1 MDTSRRTRR
10 LGILC
15 LIGLLVMITTVP
27 PQTGY
32 TARLATEEAP
42 TKKTAPRGTAQGGGR
57 DGKGATERTISF
69 NLRNAD
75 IVQVINLISEL
86 TGKSFLVDDKV
97 RGKVTIIAP
106 TEVTLE
112 EAYQIFLSVLE
123 IQGFTIVPQ
132 GPIIKIIPSRDVKDN
147 PIPTATNTQHP
158 FSPTTESFV
167 TQLVPLQYADANDI
181 RGLLTPLV
189 SKESSLLAYA
199 PTNSLIVTDTVANIN
214 RLLKI
219 ITALDVEAP
228 SAIFRVVM
236 LKFAQAEQIANALR
250 SAVEGLGGAGGPDT
264 GTGAPPGAEAAPPP
278 PSGQPATRGRRPA
291 QASAGQRAQRGPRIV
306 PDARTNSLVLIATRA
321 DMSTLEDLIAKLDVR
336 TPEGRGQIHVYY
348 LQYANAEELA
358 QVLTAQAGEITR
370 TLTPTTTPSTGPSTP
385 PGGLPPTTPGG
396 GLPPTTSTL
405 GTQTTRR
412 QGVVGGTTPL
422 GISIVA
428 DKPTNSL
435 VITAPP
441 EAYVLIKE
449 VIQKLDVRRSQVLVE
464 TLIAEVTL
472 NKAQNLGV
480 EWRAINSP
488 DGTQV
493 FASSTGSG
501 QTGLLNSTLSPIGGA
516 GTGTG
521 TGIGTTSAL
530 AGLTSLASQGFLIGL
545 LRTLTITPDPSNP
558 NSTVQI
564 LNIPLL
570 LRAFQGD
577 TDVNILSTPNL
588 LTTDN
593 EEAEIIIGEERPF
606 LRQAQDTPIGGV
618 ATSTS
623 TIRTFDFKD
632 TGITLRITP
641 QISQG
646 KTVRLKL
653 LQEVKAFV
661 SESEVGAVTTTK
673 RSAKTTVIVDDSQTI
688 VIGGLISND
697 NNEAKTSVPCL
708 GNIPIFGWAFKQ
720 TSILKRKTNL
730 LIFLTPHIITSPE
743 DIDRVTTHEIQRREQ
758 APAIEER
765 LRQGQPQDNLELLLN

>member
-10 LGILC
+10 LGLLC

-42 TKKTAPRGTAQGGGR
+42 TKKTAPRGTAQ

-132 GPIIKIIPSRDVKDN
+132 GPIIKIVPSRDVKDN
-147 PIPTATNTQHP
+147 PIPTATDTQHA
-158 FSPTTESFV
+158 FSPATASFV
-167 TQLVPLQYADANDI
+167 TQLVPLLYADANDI

-228 SAIFRVVM
+228 SAIFKVVM

-250 SAVEGLGGAGGPDT
+250 SAVEGLGGAGGADA
-264 GTGAPPGAEAAPPP
+264 GTGAPPGAEAAPQPGVQP
-278 PSGQPATRGRRPA
+278 QPAARGRRPA
-291 QASAGQRAQRGPRIV
+291 QASAGQRTQRGPRIV

-321 DMSTLEDLIAKLDVR
+321 DMNTLDDLIAKLDVR

-358 QVLTAQAGEITR
+358 QVLTAQAGEIVR
-370 TLTPTTTPSTGPSTP
+370 TLSPTTTSPTGQPPT
-385 PGGLPPTTPGG
+385 PGGLPPPTPG
-396 GLPPTTSTL
+396 GLPPTTSTV

-472 NKAQNLGV
+472 NKVQNLGV

-493 FASSTGSG
+493 FASSTGSP
-501 QTGLLNSTLSPIGGA
+501 QTGLLNSTLTPLGA
-516 GTGTG
+516 EGTSTGTAS
-521 TGIGTTSAL
+521 TSAV
-530 AGLTSLASQGFLIGL
+530 AGLAALASQGFLVGL
-545 LRTLTITPDPSNP
+545 LRTITITPDPSNP
-558 NSTVQI
+558 NSTIQI

-588 LTTDN
+588 VTTDN

-606 LRQAQDTPIGGV
+606 LNSEQSTPLGGV
-618 ATSTS
+618 VNSSS
-623 TIRTFDFKD
+623 TIRTFQFKD

-646 KTVRLKL
+646 
-653 LQEVKAFV
+653 
-661 SESEVGAVTTTK
+661 
-673 RSAKTTVIVDDSQTI
+673 
-688 VIGGLISND
+688 
-697 NNEAKTSVPCL
+697 
-708 GNIPIFGWAFKQ
+708 
-720 TSILKRKTNL
+720 
-730 LIFLTPHIITSPE
+730 
-743 DIDRVTTHEIQRREQ
+743 
-758 APAIEER
+758 
-765 LRQGQPQDNLELLLN
+765 

>member
-1 MDTSRRTRR
+1 MDTSRRSRR
-10 LGILC
+10 LGTVC

-42 TKKTAPRGTAQGGGR
+42 TKKAAPRATAQDGSR
-57 DGKGATERTISF
+57 EGKGAAERTISF

-147 PIPTATNTQHP
+147 PIPTATDTQHP

-199 PTNSLIVTDTVANIN
+199 PTNSLIVTDTVSNIN

-228 SAIFRVVM
+228 SAIFKVVM

-250 SAVEGLGGAGGPDT
+250 SAVEGLTGAGGPDA
-264 GTGAPPGAEAAPPP
+264 GTGAPTGAEAAP
-278 PSGQPATRGRRPA
+278 QPGAQPTARGRRPA
-291 QASAGQRAQRGPRIV
+291 QASAGQRTQRGPRVI

-321 DMSTLEDLIAKLDVR
+321 DMGTLEDLIMKLDIR

-370 TLTPTTTPSTGPSTP
+370 TLTPTSTGQSTT

-396 GLPPTTSTL
+396 LPPTTSTV

-412 QGVVGGTTPL
+412 QGVVGGTTL
-422 GISIVA
+422 SGISIVA

-441 EAYVLIKE
+441 EAYALIKE
-449 VIQKLDVRRSQVLVE
+449 IIQKLDVRRSQVLVE
-464 TLIAEVTL
+464 SLIAEVTL
-472 NKAQNLGV
+472 NKAQQLGV

-488 DGTQV
+488 NGTQV

-501 QTGLLNSTLSPIGGA
+501 QTGLLNSTLGPISGTGA
-516 GTGTG
+516 GSTGT
-521 TGIGTTSAL
+521 SNP
-530 AGLTSLASQGFLIGL
+530 LTSLASQGFLLGL
-545 LRTLTITPDPSNP
+545 LRTITITTDPSNP
-558 NSTVQI
+558 NSSTQI

-593 EEAEIIIGEERPF
+593 EEAEIIIGEQRPF

-618 ATSTS
+618 TGTS
-623 TIRTFDFKD
+623 TIRTFEFKD
-632 TGITLRITP
+632 TGITLRVTP

-653 LQEVKAFV
+653 AQEVTAFV

-673 RSAKTTVIVDDSQTI
+673 RSAKTTVIVDDNQTI

-697 NNEAKTSVPCL
+697 NNEAKTQVPCL

-720 TSILKRKTNL
+720 TSVSKRKTNL

-743 DIDRVTTHEIQRREQ
+743 DIDRVTTHERQRLEQ
-758 APAIEER
+758 APAVEER

>member
-1 MDTSRRTRR
+1 
-10 LGILC
+10 
-15 LIGLLVMITTVP
+15 
-27 PQTGY
+27 
-32 TARLATEEAP
+32 
-42 TKKTAPRGTAQGGGR
+42 
-57 DGKGATERTISF
+57 
-69 NLRNAD
+69 LRNAD

-147 PIPTATNTQHP
+147 PIPTATNTQHA
-158 FSPTTESFV
+158 FSPATESFV

-219 ITALDVEAP
+219 ITALDVESP
-228 SAIFRVVM
+228 SVIFKVIT

-250 SAVEGLGGAGGPDT
+250 SAIEGLEA
-264 GTGAPPGAEAAPPP
+264 GTGAPGGAEAAP
-278 PSGQPATRGRRPA
+278 QPGVQPVARGRRPV
-291 QASAGQRAQRGPRIV
+291 QASAGERTQRGPRII

-321 DMSTLEDLIAKLDVR
+321 DMGALEDLIVKLDIR

-370 TLTPTTTPSTGPSTP
+370 TLTPTTTPTGQST
-385 PGGLPPTTPGG
+385 PGGLPPTPG
-396 GLPPTTSTL
+396 GLPPTTSTV

-449 VIQKLDVRRSQVLVE
+449 IIQKLDVRRSQVLVE
-464 TLIAEVTL
+464 SLIAEVTL
-472 NKAQNLGV
+472 NKAQSLGV

-488 DGTQV
+488 NGTQV
-493 FASSTGSG
+493 FASSTGSA
-501 QTGLLNSTLSPIGGA
+501 QTGLLNATLGSISGP
-516 GTGTG
+516 GTGSTAS
-521 TGIGTTSAL
+521 TNPL
-530 AGLTSLASQGFLIGL
+530 AGFTSLASQGFLIGL

-593 EEAEIIIGEERPF
+593 EEAEIVIGEQRPF
-606 LRQAQDTPIGGV
+606 LRQAQDTPVGGV
-618 ATSTS
+618 TGTS
-623 TIRTFDFKD
+623 TIRTFEFKD
-632 TGITLRITP
+632 LGITLRVTP

-653 LQEVKAFV
+653 AQEVTAFV
-661 SESEVGAVTTTK
+661 SESETGAVTTTK
-673 RSAKTTVIVDDSQTI
+673 RSAKTTVIVDDNQTI

-697 NNEAKTSVPCL
+697 SNEAKTAVPCL

-720 TSILKRKTNL
+720 TSVSKRKTNL

-743 DIDRVTTHEIQRREQ
+743 DIDRVTTHELQRGEQ

>member
-1 MDTSRRTRR
+1 MDTSRRSRH

-15 LIGLLVMITTVP
+15 LTGLLVVITTVP

-42 TKKTAPRGTAQGGGR
+42 TKKAAPRGTAQDGR
-57 DGKGATERTISF
+57 PDRKDAAERTISF

-86 TGKSFLVDDKV
+86 TGKNFLVDDKV

-106 TEVTLE
+106 KPVTLE
-112 EAYQIFLSVLE
+112 EAYQVFLSVLE
-123 IQGFTIVPQ
+123 IQGFTVVPQ

-147 PIPTATNTQHP
+147 PIPTATDGQNP

-167 TQLVPLQYADANDI
+167 TQLIPLQYADANDI

-199 PTNSLIVTDTVANIN
+199 PTNSLIVTDTVSNIN

-219 ITALDVEAP
+219 IAALDVEAP
-228 SAIFRVVM
+228 SAIFKVVM

-250 SAVEGLGGAGGPDT
+250 SAVEGLTGAGGPDA
-264 GTGAPPGAEAAPPP
+264 GTGAPTGAEAAP
-278 PSGQPATRGRRPA
+278 QPGAQPTARGRRPS
-291 QASAGQRAQRGPRIV
+291 QASAGQRTQRGPRVI
-306 PDARTNSLVLIATRA
+306 PDARTNSLVLIATRG
-321 DMSTLEDLIAKLDVR
+321 DMGTLEDLIVKLDIR

-358 QVLTAQAGEITR
+358 QVLTAQAGEIAR
-370 TLTPTTTPSTGPSTP
+370 TLAPSTTPTGQSTT

-396 GLPPTTSTL
+396 LPPTTSTV

-412 QGVVGGTTPL
+412 QGVVGGTTL
-422 GISIVA
+422 SGISIVA

-441 EAYVLIKE
+441 EAYTLIKE
-449 VIQKLDVRRSQVLVE
+449 IIQKLDVRRSQVLVE
-464 TLIAEVTL
+464 SLIAEVTL
-472 NKAQNLGV
+472 NKAQQLGV

-488 DGTQV
+488 NGTQV

-501 QTGLLNSTLSPIGGA
+501 QTGLLNSTLGPISGTGA
-516 GTGTG
+516 GSTGT
-521 TGIGTTSAL
+521 TNP
-530 AGLTSLASQGFLIGL
+530 LTSLASQGFLVGL
-545 LRTLTITPDPSNP
+545 LRTITIVTDPSNP
-558 NSTVQI
+558 NSSTQI

-593 EEAEIIIGEERPF
+593 EEAEIIIGEQRPF

-618 ATSTS
+618 TSFS
-623 TIRTFDFKD
+623 TIRTFEFKD
-632 TGITLRITP
+632 IGITLRITP

-646 KTVRLKL
+646 KTVRLKMA
-653 LQEVKAFV
+653 QEVTAFV
-661 SESEVGAVTTTK
+661 SDVEAGA
-673 RSAKTTVIVDDSQTI
+673 
-688 VIGGLISND
+688 
-697 NNEAKTSVPCL
+697 
-708 GNIPIFGWAFKQ
+708 PI
-720 TSILKRKTNL
+720 
-730 LIFLTPHIITSPE
+730 
-743 DIDRVTTHEIQRREQ
+743 
-758 APAIEER
+758 
-765 LRQGQPQDNLELLLN
+765 

>member
-1 MDTSRRTRR
+1 MDTSRRSRR
-10 LGILC
+10 LGTVC

-42 TKKTAPRGTAQGGGR
+42 TKKAAPRGTAQDGSR
-57 DGKGATERTISF
+57 EGKGAAERTISF

-147 PIPTATNTQHP
+147 PIPTATDTQHP

-199 PTNSLIVTDTVANIN
+199 PTNSLIVTDTVSNIN

-228 SAIFRVVM
+228 SAIFKVVM

-250 SAVEGLGGAGGPDT
+250 SAVEGLTGAGGPDA
-264 GTGAPPGAEAAPPP
+264 GTGAPTGAEAAP
-278 PSGQPATRGRRPA
+278 QPGAQPTARGRRPA
-291 QASAGQRAQRGPRIV
+291 QASAGQRTQRGPRVI

-321 DMSTLEDLIAKLDVR
+321 DMGTLEDLIMKLDIR

-370 TLTPTTTPSTGPSTP
+370 TLTPTSTGQSTTPGGP
-385 PGGLPPTTPGG
+385 PPTTPG
-396 GLPPTTSTL
+396 GLPPTTSTV

-412 QGVVGGTTPL
+412 QGVVGGTTL
-422 GISIVA
+422 SGISIVA

-441 EAYVLIKE
+441 EAYALIKE
-449 VIQKLDVRRSQVLVE
+449 IIQKLDVRRSQVLVE
-464 TLIAEVTL
+464 SLIAEVTL
-472 NKAQNLGV
+472 NKAQQLGV

-488 DGTQV
+488 NGTQV

-501 QTGLLNSTLSPIGGA
+501 QTGLLNSTLGPISGTGA
-516 GTGTG
+516 GSAGT
-521 TGIGTTSAL
+521 SNP
-530 AGLTSLASQGFLIGL
+530 LTSLASQGFLLGL
-545 LRTLTITPDPSNP
+545 LRTITITTDPSNP
-558 NSTVQI
+558 NSSTQI

-593 EEAEIIIGEERPF
+593 EEAEIVIGEQRPF

-618 ATSTS
+618 TGTS
-623 TIRTFDFKD
+623 TIRTFEFKD
-632 TGITLRITP
+632 TGITLRVTP

-653 LQEVKAFV
+653 AQEVTAFV

-673 RSAKTTVIVDDSQTI
+673 RSAKTTVIVDDNQTI

-697 NNEAKTSVPCL
+697 NNEAKTQVPCL

-720 TSILKRKTNL
+720 TSVSKRKTNL

-743 DIDRVTTHEIQRREQ
+743 DIDRVTTHERQRLEQ
-758 APAIEER
+758 APAVEER

>member
-1 MDTSRRTRR
+1 MDTLRRSRR
-10 LGILC
+10 LGTLG
-15 LIGLLVMITTVP
+15 LIGLLVMITTLP

-42 TKKTAPRGTAQGGGR
+42 TKKATPRGTAQDGRR
-57 DGKGATERTISF
+57 DGKDAAERTISF

-106 TEVTLE
+106 TEVTLD

-147 PIPTATNTQHP
+147 PIPTATDAQHA
-158 FSPTTESFV
+158 FSPATESFV

-199 PTNSLIVTDTVANIN
+199 PTNSLIVTDTVSNIN

-228 SAIFRVVM
+228 SAIFKVVM
-236 LKFAQAEQIANALR
+236 LKFAQAEQTANALR
-250 SAVEGLGGAGGPDT
+250 SVVEGLTGTGGPDS
-264 GTGAPPGAEAAPPP
+264 GTGAPTGTEAAP
-278 PSGQPATRGRRPA
+278 QPGAQPTARGRRPA
-291 QASAGQRAQRGPRIV
+291 QASAGQRTQRGPRVI
-306 PDARTNSLVLIATRA
+306 PDARTNSLVLIATRP
-321 DMSTLEDLIAKLDVR
+321 DMGTLEDLIAKLDIR

-358 QVLTAQAGEITR
+358 QVLTAQAGEIAR
-370 TLTPTTTPSTGPSTP
+370 TLTPTTTPLPGQSTTPS
-385 PGGLPPTTPGG
+385 GLPPTTPGG
-396 GLPPTTSTL
+396 LQPTTSTV

-412 QGVVGGTTPL
+412 QGVVGGTTPS

-428 DKPTNSL
+428 DKATNSL

-441 EAYVLIKE
+441 EAYTLLKE
-449 VIQKLDVRRSQVLVE
+449 IIQKLDVRRSQVLVE
-464 TLIAEVTL
+464 SLIAEVTL
-472 NKAQNLGV
+472 NKAQQLGV

-488 DGTQV
+488 NGTQV

-501 QTGLLNSTLSPIGGA
+501 QTGLLNSTLGTLG

-521 TGIGTTSAL
+521 STGAASA
-530 AGLTSLASQGFLIGL
+530 LTSLASQGFLIGL
-545 LRTLTITPDPSNP
+545 LRTITITTDPSNP
-558 NSTVQI
+558 NSSTQI

-593 EEAEIIIGEERPF
+593 EEAEIIIGEQRPF

-618 ATSTS
+618 TGTS
-623 TIRTFDFKD
+623 TIRTFEFKD
-632 TGITLRITP
+632 TGITLRVTP

-653 LQEVKAFV
+653 AQEVTAFV

-673 RSAKTTVIVDDSQTI
+673 RSAKTTVIVDDNQTI

-697 NNEAKTSVPCL
+697 NNEAKTQVPCL

-720 TSILKRKTNL
+720 TSVSKRKTNL

-743 DIDRVTTHEIQRREQ
+743 DIDRVTTHERQRLEQ
-758 APAIEER
+758 APAVEER
-765 LRQGQPQDNLELLLN
+765 LRQGQPQDNLELLVN

>member
-1 MDTSRRTRR
+1 
-10 LGILC
+10 
-15 LIGLLVMITTVP
+15 
-27 PQTGY
+27 
-32 TARLATEEAP
+32 
-42 TKKTAPRGTAQGGGR
+42 
-57 DGKGATERTISF
+57 
-69 NLRNAD
+69 LRNAD

-147 PIPTATNTQHP
+147 PIPTATNTQHA
-158 FSPTTESFV
+158 FSPATESFV

-219 ITALDVEAP
+219 ITALDVESP
-228 SAIFRVVM
+228 SVIFKVVT

-250 SAVEGLGGAGGPDT
+250 SAIEGLEA
-264 GTGAPPGAEAAPPP
+264 GTGAPGGAEAAP
-278 PSGQPATRGRRPA
+278 QPGVQPVARGRRPV
-291 QASAGQRAQRGPRIV
+291 QASAGERTQRGPRII

-321 DMSTLEDLIAKLDVR
+321 DMGALEDLIVKLDIR

-358 QVLTAQAGEITR
+358 QVLTAQAGEISR
-370 TLTPTTTPSTGPSTP
+370 TLTPTTTPTGQST
-385 PGGLPPTTPGG
+385 PGGLPPTPG
-396 GLPPTTSTL
+396 GLPPTTSTV

-449 VIQKLDVRRSQVLVE
+449 IIQKLDVRRSQVLVE
-464 TLIAEVTL
+464 SLIAEVTL
-472 NKAQNLGV
+472 NKAQSLGV

-488 DGTQV
+488 NGTQV
-493 FASSTGSG
+493 FASSTGSA
-501 QTGLLNSTLSPIGGA
+501 QTGLLNATLGSISGP
-516 GTGTG
+516 GTGSTAS
-521 TGIGTTSAL
+521 TNPL
-530 AGLTSLASQGFLIGL
+530 AGFTSLASQGFLIGL

-593 EEAEIIIGEERPF
+593 EEAEIVIGEQRPF
-606 LRQAQDTPIGGV
+606 LRQAQDTPVGGV
-618 ATSTS
+618 TGTS
-623 TIRTFDFKD
+623 TIRTFEFKD
-632 TGITLRITP
+632 LGITLRVTP

-653 LQEVKAFV
+653 AQEVTAFV
-661 SESEVGAVTTTK
+661 SESETGAVTTTK
-673 RSAKTTVIVDDSQTI
+673 RSAKTTVIVDDNQTI

-697 NNEAKTSVPCL
+697 SNEAKTAVPCL

-720 TSILKRKTNL
+720 TSVSKRKTNL

-743 DIDRVTTHEIQRREQ
+743 DIDRVTTHELQRGEQ

>member
-1 MDTSRRTRR
+1 MNTSRRSRR
-10 LGILC
+10 LGTLC
-15 LIGLLVMITTVP
+15 LIGLLTVITTVP
-27 PQTGY
+27 PQIGY

-42 TKKTAPRGTAQGGGR
+42 TKRAAPRGTAQDRSR
-57 DGKGATERTISF
+57 DRKDAAERTISF

-147 PIPTATNTQHP
+147 PIPTATDAQHP
-158 FSPTTESFV
+158 FSPATESFV

-219 ITALDVEAP
+219 ITALDVESP
-228 SAIFRVVM
+228 SVLFKVVT

-250 SAVEGLGGAGGPDT
+250 SAIEGLEAGAG
-264 GTGAPPGAEAAPPP
+264 APGGAEAAPQP
-278 PSGQPATRGRRPA
+278 GVQPAARGRRPV
-291 QASAGQRAQRGPRIV
+291 QVSAGERTQRGPRII

-321 DMSTLEDLIAKLDVR
+321 DMGALEDLIVKLDVR
-336 TPEGRGQIHVYY
+336 TPEGRSQIHVYY

-370 TLTPTTTPSTGPSTP
+370 TLAPTTTPPGQSP

-396 GLPPTTSTL
+396 LPPTTSTV

-412 QGVVGGTTPL
+412 QGVIGGTTPL

-441 EAYVLIKE
+441 EVYALIKE

-464 TLIAEVTL
+464 SLIAEVTL
-472 NKAQNLGV
+472 NKAQSLGV

-488 DGTQV
+488 NGTQV
-493 FASSTGSG
+493 FASSTGSA
-501 QTGLLNSTLSPIGGA
+501 QTGLLNATLGSIGGPGA
-516 GTGTG
+516 GSTASTNP
-521 TGIGTTSAL
+521 L
-530 AGLTSLASQGFLIGL
+530 AGFTSLASQGFLIGL

-593 EEAEIIIGEERPF
+593 EEAEIVIGEQRPF

-618 ATSTS
+618 TGTS
-623 TIRTFDFKD
+623 TIRTFEFKD
-632 TGITLRITP
+632 TGITLRVTP

-653 LQEVKAFV
+653 AQEVTAFV

-673 RSAKTTVIVDDSQTI
+673 RSAKTTVIVDDNQTI

-697 NNEAKTSVPCL
+697 SNEAKTSVPCL

-720 TSILKRKTNL
+720 TSVSKRKTNL

-743 DIDRVTTHEIQRREQ
+743 DIDRVTTHQQQRYEQ

>member
-1 MDTSRRTRR
+1 MNTSRRSRR
-10 LGILC
+10 LGTLC
-15 LIGLLVMITTVP
+15 LIGLLTVITTVP

-42 TKKTAPRGTAQGGGR
+42 TKRAAPRGTAQDR
-57 DGKGATERTISF
+57 KDAAERTISF

-147 PIPTATNTQHP
+147 PIPTATDTQHA
-158 FSPTTESFV
+158 FSPATESFV

-219 ITALDVEAP
+219 ITALDVESP
-228 SAIFRVVM
+228 SVIFKVVT

-250 SAVEGLGGAGGPDT
+250 SAIEGLEA
-264 GTGAPPGAEAAPPP
+264 GTGASGGAEAAPQP
-278 PSGQPATRGRRPA
+278 GVQPAARSRRPV
-291 QASAGQRAQRGPRIV
+291 QASAGERTQRGPRII

-321 DMSTLEDLIAKLDVR
+321 DMGALEDLIVKLDIR

-370 TLTPTTTPSTGPSTP
+370 TLTPTTTPPGQSP
-385 PGGLPPTTPGG
+385 PGVLPPTTPG
-396 GLPPTTSTL
+396 GLPPTTSTV

-412 QGVVGGTTPL
+412 QGVIGGTTPL

-441 EAYVLIKE
+441 EAYALIKE

-464 TLIAEVTL
+464 SLIAEVTL
-472 NKAQNLGV
+472 NKAQSLGV

-488 DGTQV
+488 NGTQV
-493 FASSTGSG
+493 FASSTGSA
-501 QTGLLNSTLSPIGGA
+501 QTGLLNATLGSIG
-516 GTGTG
+516 GTGTAASTNPLEG
-521 TGIGTTSAL
+521 F
-530 AGLTSLASQGFLIGL
+530 TSLASQGFLIGL

-593 EEAEIIIGEERPF
+593 EEAEIVIGEQRPF
-606 LRQAQDTPIGGV
+606 LRQAQDTPVGGV
-618 ATSTS
+618 TGTS
-623 TIRTFDFKD
+623 TIRTFEFKD
-632 TGITLRITP
+632 LGITLRVTP

-653 LQEVKAFV
+653 AQEVTAFV
-661 SESEVGAVTTTK
+661 SESETGAVTTTK
-673 RSAKTTVIVDDSQTI
+673 RSAKTTVIVDDNQTI

-697 NNEAKTSVPCL
+697 SNEAKTAVPCL

-720 TSILKRKTNL
+720 TSVSKRKTNL

-743 DIDRVTTHEIQRREQ
+743 DIDRVTTHELQRGEQ

>member
-1 MDTSRRTRR
+1 MDTSRSTGR
-10 LGILC
+10 LGTLC
-15 LIGLLVMITTVP
+15 LVGLLVMSIAVP
-27 PQTGY
+27 PRVGY
-32 TARLATEEAP
+32 TARLATEESP
-42 TKKTAPRGTAQGGGR
+42 TRKAGQRGPAQAGGRDGQR
-57 DGKGATERTISF
+57 DGKGASERTISF

-75 IVQVINLISEL
+75 IVQVINLISEV

-106 TEVTLE
+106 TEVTIE

-147 PIPTATNTQHP
+147 PIPTATDARHS

-167 TQLVPLQYADANDI
+167 TQLIPLQYADANDI

-219 ITALDVEAP
+219 ITALDVESP
-228 SAIFRVVM
+228 SAIFKVVM

-250 SAVEGLGGAGGPDT
+250 TAIEGLGTDAGAG
-264 GTGAPPGAEAAPPP
+264 APTGAEAAPQP
-278 PSGQPATRGRRPA
+278 GAQPAARGRRPA
-291 QASAGQRAQRGPRIV
+291 QAVAGQRSQRGPRII
-306 PDARTNSLVLIATRA
+306 PDVRTNSLVLIATRA
-321 DMSTLEDLIAKLDVR
+321 DMSIIEDLIVKLDIR

-358 QVLTAQAGEITR
+358 QVLTAQAGEIAR
-370 TLTPTTTPSTGPSTP
+370 TLTPSTTPGGQSPPGALPPT
-385 PGGLPPTTPGG
+385 PGGLPPTSTTGTP
-396 GLPPTTSTL
+396 
-405 GTQTTRR
+405 TRR
-412 QGVVGGTTPL
+412 QGVVGGTTAS

-441 EAYVLIKE
+441 EAYTLLKE
-449 VIQKLDVRRSQVLVE
+449 IIQKLDVRRSQVLVE
-464 TLIAEVTL
+464 SLIAEVTL
-472 NKAQNLGV
+472 NKAQQLGV

-488 DGTQV
+488 NGTQV

-501 QTGLLNSTLSPIGGA
+501 QTGLLNSTLGPISGSGTSTGSTGG
-516 GTGTG
+516 
-521 TGIGTTSAL
+521 L
-530 AGLTSLASQGFLIGL
+530 ANALTSLAAQGFLIGL
-545 LRTLTITPDPSNP
+545 LRTITITPDPSNP
-558 NSTVQI
+558 NSSIQL

-593 EEAEIIIGEERPF
+593 EEAEIIIGEQRPF
-606 LRQAQDTPIGGV
+606 LRQAQDTPLGGV
-618 ATSTS
+618 AASTS

-632 TGITLRITP
+632 TGITLRVTP

-653 LQEVKAFV
+653 DQKVEAFV

-673 RSAKTTVIVDDSQTI
+673 RQAKTTVIVDDNQTI

-697 NNEAKTSVPCL
+697 NNEAKTQVPCL
-708 GNIPIFGWAFKQ
+708 GNIPLFGFAFKQ
-720 TSILKRKTNL
+720 TSASKRKTNL

-743 DIDRVTTHEIQRREQ
+743 DIDRITDHQRQRTEQ
-758 APAIEER
+758 APAVEER

>member
-1 MDTSRRTRR
+1 M
-10 LGILC
+10 G
-15 LIGLLVMITTVP
+15 
-27 PQTGY
+27 
-32 TARLATEEAP
+32 
-42 TKKTAPRGTAQGGGR
+42 
-57 DGKGATERTISF
+57 
-69 NLRNAD
+69 
-75 IVQVINLISEL
+75 
-86 TGKSFLVDDKV
+86 
-97 RGKVTIIAP
+97 
-106 TEVTLE
+106 
-112 EAYQIFLSVLE
+112 
-123 IQGFTIVPQ
+123 
-132 GPIIKIIPSRDVKDN
+132 
-147 PIPTATNTQHP
+147 
-158 FSPTTESFV
+158 
-167 TQLVPLQYADANDI
+167 
-181 RGLLTPLV
+181 
-189 SKESSLLAYA
+189 
-199 PTNSLIVTDTVANIN
+199 
-214 RLLKI
+214 
-219 ITALDVEAP
+219 
-228 SAIFRVVM
+228 
-236 LKFAQAEQIANALR
+236 
-250 SAVEGLGGAGGPDT
+250 
-264 GTGAPPGAEAAPPP
+264 
-278 PSGQPATRGRRPA
+278 
-291 QASAGQRAQRGPRIV
+291 
-306 PDARTNSLVLIATRA
+306 
-321 DMSTLEDLIAKLDVR
+321 TLEDLIAKLDVR

-370 TLTPTTTPSTGPSTP
+370 TLTPTTTPTGQPTPS
-385 PGGLPPTTPGG
+385 GGLPPTTPGG
-396 GLPPTTSTL
+396 LPPTTSTV

-472 NKAQNLGV
+472 NKVQNLGV

-493 FASSTGSG
+493 FASSTGSP

-516 GTGTG
+516 GASTGTG
-521 TGIGTTSAL
+521 STSAL
-530 AGLTSLASQGFLIGL
+530 AGLASLASQGYLIGL

-570 LRAFQGD
+570 IRAFQGD

-673 RSAKTTVIVDDSQTI
+673 RSAKTTVIMDDNQTI

-708 GNIPIFGWAFKQ
+708 GNIPILGWVFKQ
-720 TSILKRKTNL
+720 TSVIKRKTNL
-730 LIFLTPHIITSPE
+730 LIFLTPHIVTSPE
-743 DIDRVTTHEIQRREQ
+743 DIDRITTHERQRGEQ

>member
-1 MDTSRRTRR
+1 MDTLRRSLR

-15 LIGLLVMITTVP
+15 LLGLLVIITTMP

-32 TARLATEEAP
+32 TARLATEEVPVRKA
-42 TKKTAPRGTAQGGGR
+42 APRGTTQDGSR
-57 DGKGATERTISF
+57 DGKGAADRTISF

-132 GPIIKIIPSRDVKDN
+132 GPIIKIVPSRDVKDN
-147 PIPTATNTQHP
+147 PIPTATDTQHS
-158 FSPTTESFV
+158 FSPATESFV

-219 ITALDVEAP
+219 ITALDVESP
-228 SAIFRVVM
+228 SAIFKVVM

-250 SAVEGLGGAGGPDT
+250 SAVEGLPEPGAGT
-264 GTGAPPGAEAAPPP
+264 AAPPGAEAAPPP
-278 PSGQPATRGRRPA
+278 GVQPAARGRRPA

-321 DMSTLEDLIAKLDVR
+321 DMSTLEDLIVKLDIR

-370 TLTPTTTPSTGPSTP
+370 TLNPTTTSPTGQPTTPS
-385 PGGLPPTTPGG
+385 GLPPTTPGG
-396 GLPPTTSTL
+396 LPPTTSTV

-428 DKPTNSL
+428 DKSTNSL

-472 NKAQNLGV
+472 NKVQNLGV

-493 FASSTGSG
+493 FASSTGSP

-516 GTGTG
+516 GTSTG
-521 TGIGTTSAL
+521 TGSTSAL
-530 AGLTSLASQGFLIGL
+530 AGLASLASQGYLIGL
-545 LRTLTITPDPSNP
+545 LRTL
-558 NSTVQI
+558 
-564 LNIPLL
+564 
-570 LRAFQGD
+570 
-577 TDVNILSTPNL
+577 
-588 LTTDN
+588 
-593 EEAEIIIGEERPF
+593 
-606 LRQAQDTPIGGV
+606 
-618 ATSTS
+618 
-623 TIRTFDFKD
+623 
-632 TGITLRITP
+632 
-641 QISQG
+641 
-646 KTVRLKL
+646 
-653 LQEVKAFV
+653 
-661 SESEVGAVTTTK
+661 
-673 RSAKTTVIVDDSQTI
+673 
-688 VIGGLISND
+688 
-697 NNEAKTSVPCL
+697 
-708 GNIPIFGWAFKQ
+708 
-720 TSILKRKTNL
+720 
-730 LIFLTPHIITSPE
+730 
-743 DIDRVTTHEIQRREQ
+743 
-758 APAIEER
+758 
-765 LRQGQPQDNLELLLN
+765 

>member
-10 LGILC
+10 LGIVC

-42 TKKTAPRGTAQGGGR
+42 AKKITPRGTAQDGKR

-75 IVQVINLISEL
+75 IVQVVNLISEL

-106 TEVTLE
+106 TEVTPE

-147 PIPTATNTQHP
+147 PIPTATDTQHS

-219 ITALDVEAP
+219 ITALDVESP
-228 SAIFRVVM
+228 SAIFKVVM

-250 SAVEGLGGAGGPDT
+250 SAVEGLGGAGGPDA
-264 GTGAPPGAEAAPPP
+264 GTGAPTGAEAPPA
-278 PSGQPATRGRRPA
+278 PSGQPTTRGRRPA

-306 PDARTNSLVLIATRA
+306 PDPRTNSLVLIATRA
-321 DMSTLEDLIAKLDVR
+321 DMGTLEDLIAKLDVR

-370 TLTPTTTPSTGPSTP
+370 TLTPTTTPTGQSTL
-385 PGGLPPTTPGG
+385 PGGQPPTTPG
-396 GLPPTTSTL
+396 GLPPTTSTV

-412 QGVVGGTTPL
+412 QGVIGGTTPL

-441 EAYVLIKE
+441 EAYTLIKE
-449 VIQKLDVRRSQVLVE
+449 IIQKLDVRRSQVLVE

-472 NKAQNLGV
+472 NRALSLGV

-488 DGTQV
+488 NGTQV
-493 FASSTGSG
+493 FASSTGSA
-501 QTGLLNSTLSPIGGA
+501 QTGLLNSTLGPIGGSS
-516 GTGTG
+516 TGSTG
-521 TGIGTTSAL
+521 VSTNPL

-593 EEAEIIIGEERPF
+593 EEAEIVIGEQRPF
-606 LRQAQDTPIGGV
+606 LRSEQSTPLGGV
-618 ATSTS
+618 VSNSTV
-623 TIRTFDFKD
+623 RTFEFKD

-653 LQEVKAFV
+653 DQKVEAFV

-673 RSAKTTVIVDDSQTI
+673 RSAKTTVIVDDNQTI
-688 VIGGLISND
+688 VIGGLIANE

-720 TSILKRKTNL
+720 SSASKRKVNL

-743 DIDRVTTHEIQRREQ
+743 DIDRVTTHERQRIEQ
-758 APAIEER
+758 APAVEER

>member
-1 MDTSRRTRR
+1 MDTARRFRR

-15 LIGLLVMITTVP
+15 LIGLLVVITTVP
-27 PQTGY
+27 PRAGY

-42 TKKTAPRGTAQGGGR
+42 TKRAAPRGTAQDGGR
-57 DGKGATERTISF
+57 DRKDAAERTISF

-147 PIPTATNTQHP
+147 PIPTATDAQHP
-158 FSPTTESFV
+158 FSPATESFV
-167 TQLVPLQYADANDI
+167 TQLVPLQHADANDI

-219 ITALDVEAP
+219 ITALDVESP
-228 SAIFRVVM
+228 SAIYKVVM

-250 SAVEGLGGAGGPDT
+250 SAVDGLVAGST
-264 GTGAPPGAEAAPPP
+264 EAGTGAPPGAEAAPPP
-278 PSGQPATRGRRPA
+278 AAQPAARGRRPA
-291 QASAGQRAQRGPRIV
+291 QASAGQRTQRGPRII

-321 DMSTLEDLIAKLDVR
+321 DMGTLETLIAKLDIR

-370 TLTPTTTPSTGPSTP
+370 TLTPTTTPTGQSPT
-385 PGGLPPTTPGG
+385 PGGLPPPTPG
-396 GLPPTTSTL
+396 GLPPPTSTV

-449 VIQKLDVRRSQVLVE
+449 IIQKLDVRRSQVLVE
-464 TLIAEVTL
+464 SLIAEVTL
-472 NKAQNLGV
+472 NKAQSLGV

-493 FASSTGSG
+493 FASSTGSA
-501 QTGLLNSTLSPIGGA
+501 QTGLLNATLGSIG

-521 TGIGTTSAL
+521 TAASTNPL
-530 AGLTSLASQGFLIGL
+530 AGFTSLASQGFLIGL
-545 LRTLTITPDPSNP
+545 LRTLTIQVDPSNP
-558 NSTVQI
+558 NSTVKI

-593 EEAEIIIGEERPF
+593 EEAEIVIGEQRPF
-606 LRQAQDTPIGGV
+606 LRQAQDTPVGGV
-618 ATSTS
+618 TGTS
-623 TIRTFDFKD
+623 TIRTFEFKD

-653 LQEVKAFV
+653 AQEVTAFV

-673 RSAKTTVIVDDSQTI
+673 RSAKTTVIVDDNQTI

-697 NNEAKTSVPCL
+697 SNEAKTSVPCL
-708 GNIPIFGWAFKQ
+708 GSIPIFGWAFKQ
-720 TSILKRKTNL
+720 TSVSKRKTNL

-743 DIDRVTTHEIQRREQ
+743 DIDRVTTHERERREQ